1 MSKKSPVSKPSPAQ
15 VEEAAKKVVKQK
27 RYRPPRPEQTVQLSE
42 GDNRSYIQNS
52 LRIARL
58 PKIDIRNNEQ
68 VTARIYEYF
77 DICAES
83 NMKPSVAGMALA
95 LGVDRRR
102 LWEIR
107 TGVIGSDFEIQDT
120 LKRAVQILDVQMN
133 DYMQNGKIN
142 PVSGIFLMKNNFGYS
157 NKQEIT
163 VTAQNPLGEEE
174 KDTKQLEEQY
184 LDSVVVVP
192 EDEQNDS

>member
-1 MSKKSPVSKPSPAQ
+1 MSKKSPVSKPTSAQ

-27 RYRPPRPEQTVQLSE
+27 RYSPPRPEQTVQLSE
-42 GDNRSYIQNS
+42 GDNSRYIQNS

-68 VTARIYEYF
+68 VSARIYEYF

-107 TGVIGSDFEIQDT
+107 TGANGSDFEIQDT